1 MRKGDALEK
10 LFDFITRGIPI
21 ITKNAERNKRD
32 GRTKKVD
39 ELQLNRPKDMK
50 ENKLFT

>member
-1 MRKGDALEK
+1 MRWNK
-10 LFDFITRGIPI
+10 LFDFINRGIHI
-21 ITKNAERNKRD
+21 TTKNAARNKPDRQ
-32 GRTKKVD
+32 TKKVD